1 MRELHNEEIIAGA
14 RGAYEVRETAQ
25 GLDLRRF
32 PQSAMDYYEQADHY
46 RQCSQCHPGVR
57 LEALT
62 DSGSLTLATE
72 MRLIYPLSL
81 CIDLYVD
88 GVFTGFLRTEDSME
102 MRYPAGETFGG
113 TLRWEQTGRPRRVTL
128 YFPHLASIYLTGVQI
143 DDGASWDSLPEE
155 PILLA
160 LGDSNTQGG
169 TSAFPSLIYSAVAAR
184 QLGLS
189 LHNRGIGGMVFDAA
203 SLPERPLAGQPRL
216 ITVAYGINDWNG
228 NRDVAEARA
237 YLARLREL
245 YPDTSVA
252 VLAPVFSRWDSE
264 PGAPRKNERG
274 LTLHEYRA
282 ALADIVRGFPGM
294 RHITTGN
301 LIPPDPGLIF
311 DTVHPSTAGH
321 LCYGMNLAA
330 GLRA

>member
-1 MRELHNEEIIAGA
+1 MRELTGEEIIAAA
-14 RGAYEVRETAQ
+14 RGVFEVREGAQ

-32 PQSAMDYYEQADHY
+32 PQSAMDFYESADHY

-62 DSGSLTLATE
+62 DSGSLTLATA

-88 GVFTGFLRTEDSME
+88 GVFTGFLRTEEAME
-102 MRYPAGETFGG
+102 MRYPAGEAFGG

-128 YFPHLASIYLTGVQI
+128 YFPHLASLYLRGVQI
-143 DDGASWDSLPEE
+143 DDGASWEPLPEE

-169 TSAFPSLIYSAVAAR
+169 TSAFPSMIYSAVAAR
-184 QLGLS
+184 TLGLS

-203 SLPERPLAGQPRL
+203 SLPERPLTQQPAL
-216 ITVAYGINDWNG
+216 ITVAYGINDWG
-228 NRDVAEARA
+228 ASRDIAEARS
-237 YLARLREL
+237 YLARLRAL
-245 YPDTSVA
+245 YPDTSIT
-252 VLAPVFSRWDSE
+252 VLAPVFSKAEAE
-264 PGAPRKNERG
+264 PGDAKKNERG
-274 LTLHEYRA
+274 LTLHAYRA
-282 ALADIVRGFPGM
+282 ALADIVREFPGM
-294 RHITTGN
+294 RHITTGQ

-311 DTVHPSTAGH
+311 DAVHPSTAGH
-321 LCYGMNLAA
+321 LCYGLNLAA
-330 GLRA
+330 GVR